1 MFSLNMCKIVK
12 LQITKLSK
20 LLISYEYFLHLS
32 QANIQDYPWH
42 ILDADWQSQDGDK
55 TVVSCEEGA
64 MFLLSIG
71 LQMADWQVP

>member
-32 QANIQDYPWH
+32 QGNLQDYPWH
-42 ILDADWQSQDGDK
+42 VLDADWQSQDGDK